1 MHQQTVYFR
10 APDAKFLLPWRGYTP
25 PRSSPSR
32 SLRSLAVL
40 LGGPLT
46 RIFESPE
53 KFRVTG
59 LHTHAFRLFAMSDVA
74 QCWTVV
80 EHRIYIRSTSNPSF
94 FWFYER
100 STTHK
105 ELQQT
110 AEKKVTIHKNLSKT
124 IDEAIHETV
133 TVRSAWIWFW
143 SCSKPKSHLG
153 DSLRFSEAATFS
165 WRTITNRTN
174 YCDFHNECQIFV
186 FCSWKIFINAT
197 GAAG

>member
-1 MHQQTVYFR
+1 MPNFYY
-10 APDAKFLLPWRGYTP
+10 PGRGYTP

-46 RIFESPE
+46 QIFESPE
-53 KFRVTG
+53 KFLVTG

-80 EHRIYIRSTSNPSF
+80 EHRIYMYIRSTSNPSF
-94 FWFYER
+94 FPR
-100 STTHK
+100 SRFENLK
-105 ELQQT
+105 IR
-110 AEKKVTIHKNLSKT
+110 AESFDLMSVVRLTRNCNKRQKKKVTIHKNLSKT

-153 DSLRFSEAATFS
+153 DSLRFSEAATFPG
-165 WRTITNRTN
+165 
-174 YCDFHNECQIFV
+174 EL
-186 FCSWKIFINAT
+186 
-197 GAAG
+197 